1 MNFQG
6 KTLNFLGDSITEG
19 GNATCAEKVFVS
31 VVQRKLQL
39 AEARNYGVGGTCIAK
54 RRSAYEEAVLNE
66 IWKEDFVTR
75 AMRMKDADGVV
86 VFGGTNDYGHGDVPI
101 GMPTDCGETF
111 CGALN
116 RLFDILKEKYPNKPI
131 VFVTPTPRNDVS
143 GPFGENRRNFATG
156 TLADYVCAIKS
167 VAKLHC
173 IPVLDLFADQ
183 DFSLEGSFDVLI
195 SSDNLHPTD
204 KGHEMIAQKI
214 AKFLCQIQ

>member
-19 GNATCAEKVFVS
+19 GNATCLENVFVS
-31 VVQRKLQL
+31 VVQRNLQL

-54 RRSAYEEAVLNE
+54 RRSAYEEAELNK
-66 IWKEDFVTR
+66 IWNEDFVTR

-101 GMPTDCGETF
+101 GLPTDCGETF

-116 RLFDILKEKYPNKPI
+116 KLFYVLQEKYSNKPI
-131 VFVTPTPRNDVS
+131 VFVTPTPRKDVC
-143 GPFGENRRNFATG
+143 GPFGENRRDFATG
-156 TLADYVCAIKS
+156 TLADYVVAIKS

-173 IPVLDLFADQ
+173 IPVLDLFNDR
-183 DFSLEGSFDVLI
+183 DFSLESNFDVLI
-195 SSDNLHPTD
+195 SSDKLHPTD
-204 KGHEMIAQKI
+204 KGHAMIAQKI
-214 AKFLCQIQ
+214 AEFLCKI